1 MPFFSLHLNRSKVKT
16 VYLTDEQIEEQIVRH
31 EKEKSKVNSFIKNSG
46 KRPVNFNNGTTD
58 IMASQHRT
66 PIDFKNGPADIYTT
80 NQPQK
85 QQQALLIDQNKSKI
99 IDQYREQ
106 QRTQESQKNLNV
118 DDDDDDEFQKLMQ
131 RHNDEKQK
139 VNTFEATVIKK
150 ASNINNG
157 SNVQV
162 NQSFKQDIIDQTIQ
176 NEIDQ
181 DNNEVYIND
190 STATNNNSSRI
201 QLEDNLI
208 TT

>member
-31 EKEKSKVNSFIKNSG
+31 EKEKSKVNSFIN
-46 KRPVNFNNGTTD
+46 
-58 IMASQHRT
+58 QHRT